1 MPSFGSLVP
10 CTTGGMMVL
19 PPRHCPN
26 GQRLGPN
33 RVLVGHQ
40 PCAGSCHDM
49 PRLRLGHASTS
60 LRVYLQLLRKTVL
73 CTTIYA

>member
-1 MPSFGSLVP
+1 
-10 CTTGGMMVL
+10 
-19 PPRHCPN
+19 
-26 GQRLGPN
+26 
-33 RVLVGHQ
+33 VLVGHQ

>member
-49 PRLRLGHASTS
+49 PRLRLGPCVHIARH
-60 LRVYLQLLRKTVL
+60 LPAV
-73 CTTIYA
+73 IA